1 MSRTHRPLTLLA
13 ATAFAGTALVWAG
26 FGGAVAAVSAHDVLA
41 SAAPGDGDSITADP
55 GSVVLGFSDELL
67 LQPGGTTDGF
77 AVQIVD
83 SEGLHYESGCVTLDG
98 TSVSAPI
105 ALGGAGGYQV
115 LWQVVS
121 SDGHPTSGQYGFD
134 YEPPSLEGAHDGLT
148 NAPTCGAPW
157 AGEPDGTPVATT
169 PATGSAPVGAA
180 PVEPA
185 PATDA
190 PADAEAPTTL
200 QATETAGPVSGE
212 LQQPGALLPW
222 PVIVLI
228 VLAGL
233 GAIAAIVVLTLRR
246 SRGGGFGGS

>member
-1 MSRTHRPLTLLA
+1 M
-13 ATAFAGTALVWAG
+13 
-26 FGGAVAAVSAHDVLA
+26 A
-41 SAAPGDGDSITADP
+41 SATPGDGDSITADP

-67 LQPGGTTDGF
+67 VQPGGTTDGF

-98 TSVSAPI
+98 SSVSAPI
-105 ALGGAGGYQV
+105 ALGDAGGYQV

-134 YEPPSLEGAHDGLT
+134 YEPASLEGAHDGLT
-148 NAPTCGAPW
+148 NPPTCGAPW
-157 AGEPDGTPVATT
+157 AGEPDEGTPAVTT
-169 PATGSAPVGAA
+169 PSDAA
-180 PVEPA
+180 AVPTEA
-185 PATDA
+185 AATDA
-190 PADAEAPTTL
+190 PAADEAPATL

-212 LQQPGALLPW
+212 LQQAGAMLPW

-228 VLAGL
+228 VLVGL
-233 GAIAAIVVLTLRR
+233 GAIAAIVVLTIRR

>member
-1 MSRTHRPLTLLA
+1 LTLLA
-13 ATAFAGTALVWAG
+13 ATALAGTALLWAG
-26 FGGAVAAVSAHDVLA
+26 FGGAVASASAHDSLA
-41 SAAPGDGDSITADP
+41 SATPGDGDSITADP
-55 GSVVLGFSDELL
+55 GSVVLGFTDELL
-67 LQPGGTTDGF
+67 VQPGGTTDGF

-98 TSVSAPI
+98 SSVAAPV
-105 ALGGAGGYQV
+105 ALGDAGGYQV

-134 YEPPSLEGAHDGLT
+134 YEPASLEGAHDGLT

-157 AGEPDGTPVATT
+157 AGEPDGS
-169 PATGSAPVGAA
+169 PAPTSPAA
-180 PVEPA
+180 EPAA

-190 PADAEAPTTL
+190 PAEASAPATL
-200 QATETAGPVSGE
+200 LATESAGPVSGE
-212 LQQPGALLPW
+212 LHPAGAMLPW

-228 VLAGL
+228 VLVGL

>member
-1 MSRTHRPLTLLA
+1 VSRTHRPLTLLA
-13 ATAFAGTALVWAG
+13 ATALAGTALLWAG
-26 FGGAVAAVSAHDVLA
+26 FGGAVVSASAHDSLA
-41 SAAPGDGDSITADP
+41 SATPGDGDSITADP

-67 LQPGGTTDGF
+67 VQPGGTTDGF

-98 TSVSAPI
+98 SSVAAPI
-105 ALGGAGGYQV
+105 ALGDAGGYQV

-134 YEPPSLEGAHDGLT
+134 YEPTSLDGAHDGLT
-148 NAPTCGAPW
+148 NPPTCGAPW
-157 AGEPDGTPVATT
+157 AGEPDGGAPAVAT
-169 PATGSAPVGAA
+169 PSEAAAA
-180 PVEPA
+180 PTEA
-185 PATDA
+185 STTDA
-190 PADAEAPTTL
+190 PAEAEAPATL

-212 LQQPGALLPW
+212 LQQAGAMLPW

-228 VLAGL
+228 VLVGL